1 MDSMA
6 QLSCRSCSAR
16 IEPANVNV
24 AADTALCVRCGSA
37 FRFSELLG
45 VPDRGPGNISDPPT
59 GAGYQ
64 TTPGGFEAYA
74 ILRSWYALLG
84 IPAATMATAF
94 ATGLLPEETMPVAA
108 RLLSGLIALA
118 VWAYVGAGLFG
129 RIAIRRDG
137 SSGTIRTGWGRIG
150 WTQRF
155 EWDSIASAT
164 EAIAKGGF
172 TFEMQPGAVIVL
184 LMRPGVALRHIRF
197 GSTLNDERRWFLLAA
212 IRRELIR
219 SAAVRRS

>member
-1 MDSMA
+1 M
-6 QLSCRSCSAR
+6 
-16 IEPANVNV
+16 
-24 AADTALCVRCGSA
+24 CVRCGSA

-45 VPDRGPGNISDPPT
+45 VPDRGPGNISDPPA

-64 TTPGGFEAYA
+64 SAPGGFEAWA
-74 ILRSWYALLG
+74 ILRSWYAFLG
-84 IPAATMATAF
+84 IPGAAMATAF
-94 ATGLLPEETMPVAA
+94 AAGLLPEPAMPLAA
-108 RLLSGLIALA
+108 RLLSGSIALA
-118 VWAYVGAGLFG
+118 VWAYVGAMVFG
-129 RIAIRRDG
+129 KIAIRREG
-137 SSGTIRTGWGRIG
+137 SSGTVRTGWGRIG
-150 WTQRF
+150 WTQHF
-155 EWDSIASAT
+155 QWDSVDSAT